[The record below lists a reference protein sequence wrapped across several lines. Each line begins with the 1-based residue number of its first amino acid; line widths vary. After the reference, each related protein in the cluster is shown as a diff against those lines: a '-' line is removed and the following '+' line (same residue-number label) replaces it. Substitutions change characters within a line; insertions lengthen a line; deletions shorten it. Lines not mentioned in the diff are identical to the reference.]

1 MTKKEAFEHLKNS
14 KVFLRTEDEQVK
26 LQEFLF
32 KIGYKWRTIEKAEI
46 MKLYSDVCVFFIDSN
61 GYISH
66 CGYDDYVDKFFFD
79 THAYKELKIE
89 DILGLEIDEEVVSCK
104 AVFRD
109 VQDALKDVQDALKDK
124 QIMVVSKDRI
134 MIIDL

>member
-1 MTKKEAFEHLKNS
+1 MTKKEAYEHLKNS

-32 KIGYKWRTIEKAEI
+32 KIGYKWQTMEKPKI
-46 MKLYSDVCVFFIDSN
+46 MKLYSDMCVFFIDSN

-66 CGYDDYVDKFFFD
+66 CGYDDYVDKVFCD

-89 DILGLEIDEEVVSCK
+89 DILGIEIDDEEVK
-104 AVFRD
+104 W
-109 VQDALKDVQDALKDK
+109 KDVFTGVRGILEDK
-124 QIMVVSKDRI
+124 QIMVISKDNV

>member
-32 KIGYKWRTIEKAEI
+32 KIGCKWQTIEKAEI

-66 CGYDDYVDKFFFD
+66 CGYEDYVDKVFCD

-89 DILGLEIDEEVVSCK
+89 DILGIEIDVEKVK
-104 AVFRD
+104 WKDVFRG
-109 VQDALKDVQDALKDK
+109 VQDALKDIQDALKDK
-124 QIMVVSKDRI
+124 QIMVISKDKV

>member
-14 KVFLRTEDEQVK
+14 KVLLRTEDEQVK

-32 KIGYKWRTIEKAEI
+32 KIGFKWQTMEKPEI
-46 MKLYSDVCVFFIDSN
+46 MKLYSDMCMFFIDSN

-66 CGYDDYVDKFFFD
+66 CGYDDYVDKVFCD
-79 THAYKELKIE
+79 THTFESLSLEY
-89 DILGLEIDEEVVSCK
+89 ILGIEIDVEEVK
-104 AVFRD
+104 W
-109 VQDALKDVQDALKDK
+109 KDVFTGVRDTLGDK
-124 QIMVVSKDRI
+124 QIMVISKDNV

>member
-32 KIGYKWRTIEKAEI
+32 KIGYKWQTMEKPEI
-46 MKLYSDVCVFFIDSN
+46 MKLYSDICVFFIDSN

-66 CGYDDYVDKFFFD
+66 CGYDDYVDKVFCD

-89 DILGLEIDEEVVSCK
+89 DILGIEIDDEVASWK

-109 VQDALKDVQDALKDK
+109 VQDTLKDK

>member
-14 KVFLRTEDEQVK
+14 KVLLRTEDEQVK

-32 KIGYKWRTIEKAEI
+32 KIGYKWQTMEKSEI

-61 GYISH
+61 GCISH
-66 CGYDDYVDKFFFD
+66 CGYDDYVDKAFCD
-79 THAYKELKIE
+79 THAFESLSLEY
-89 DILGLEIDEEVVSCK
+89 ILGLEIDVEEVK
-104 AVFRD
+104 W
-109 VQDALKDVQDALKDK
+109 KDVFTGVRDTLGDK
-124 QIMVVSKDRI
+124 QIMVISKDNV